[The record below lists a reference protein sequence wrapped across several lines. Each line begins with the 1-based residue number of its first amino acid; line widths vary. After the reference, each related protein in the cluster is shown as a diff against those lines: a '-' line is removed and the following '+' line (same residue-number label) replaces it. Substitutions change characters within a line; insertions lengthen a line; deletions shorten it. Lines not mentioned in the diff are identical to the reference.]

1 MNTRGFTLVEVVAIM
16 VILIGIFLV
25 SFPTLNNMIN
35 SDEEKLYDTM
45 VEDLCIAGKTYLYSH
60 MDLYPNLSIAGKSVE
75 IKIELL
81 AEYGNIDKDMVNPVT
96 EESVM
101 KDKLK
106 YVVLD
111 DLSLDCK
118 YIEE

>member
-25 SFPTLNNMIN
+25 SFPALNNMVN

-45 VEDLCIAGKTYLYSH
+45 VDDLCIAGKTYLYSH
-60 MDLYPNLSIAGKSVE
+60 LDLYPNLSIIGETVQLDIS
-75 IKIELL
+75 LL
-81 AEYGNIDKDMVNPVT
+81 IEYGNVDSDIVNPKT
-96 EESVM
+96 NQNIKE
-101 KDKLK
+101 DKLK
-106 YVVLD
+106 YIVLE